1 MAARSVSGRSPRGTP
16 TATIATTQGIN
27 SLSLSDDGSTIL
39 FTTADGLV
47 HEHKLDGTLV
57 PVSSLPSAT
66 AALFVDPARTLAVGG
81 KAKLLALVP
90 VALAWTQKSEGAVI
104 GLESVP
110 SGLVAGSSD
119 GKVAVRSAADGAAG
133 LIIASPTPTSLAV
146 STDGT
151 KVAVGSMDQHPRLYQ
166 LTDGKLL
173 QDYPPISAPITSIA
187 FRRDGHALVTTAADG
202 SVSTWSLP
210 TDKPGTVQAT
220 FPTPA
225 PATSS
230 AWLADERQW
239 VVGSADKVIRTFAP
253 PPPLEIDLAGHD
265 GDIFGVAFSSDGTKG
280 ASVSND
286 QSVIVWNLLDRVKL
300 AQIQGTRRTG
310 LFRLVPS
317 RGSVARVLWSRQV
330 RDPLESR
337 GSKGSAPLP
346 RFGGCAYQVSFMPD
360 GKQLVAAGV
369 DRKIHLW
376 DVGTASEVKT
386 LEGHPDEIY
395 GLALRPD
402 GKRLVTSGY
411 GGNVIVWN
419 VDSGQ
424 QVFTHKLAEPA
435 YSVAYRR
442 DGAQLAVGSADQ
454 KVYLIDLP
462 DTAK

>member
-1 MAARSVSGRSPRGTP
+1 
-16 TATIATTQGIN
+16 
-27 SLSLSDDGSTIL
+27 
-39 FTTADGLV
+39 
-47 HEHKLDGTLV
+47 
-57 PVSSLPSAT
+57 
-66 AALFVDPARTLAVGG
+66 
-81 KAKLLALVP
+81 
-90 VALAWTQKSEGAVI
+90 
-104 GLESVP
+104 
-110 SGLVAGSSD
+110 
-119 GKVAVRSAADGAAG
+119 
-133 LIIASPTPTSLAV
+133 
-146 STDGT
+146 
-151 KVAVGSMDQHPRLYQ
+151 
-166 LTDGKLL
+166 
-173 QDYPPISAPITSIA
+173 
-187 FRRDGHALVTTAADG
+187 VTTAADG

-300 AQIQGTRRTG
+300 AQFKGHVGQVYSVSFHPAGQLLASCGADKSVILWNLADQKEVRR
-310 LFRLVPS
+310 FH
-317 RGSVARVLWSRQV
+317 
-330 RDPLESR
+330 
-337 GSKGSAPLP
+337 GSADAL
-346 RFGGCAYQVSFMPD
+346 YQVSFMPD

-376 DVGTASEVKT
+376 DVDTASEVKT

-442 DGAQLAVGSADQ
+442 DGAQLAVGSADK